1 MAKLFIKAE
10 TEEIGKMYTE
20 HSSAY
25 EGDSGIDLFFP
36 ENIII
41 PAKGTV
47 LIDLLIAC
55 EMRHTSNVFKLG
67 ETQLFV
73 NKSYLLIPRSSI
85 YKTPLRQCNS
95 MGLIDSKY
103 RGNIKVAVDNISDK
117 SYEIKKGQKLFQIIT
132 GNLEPFTLVLTDNLS
147 DSSRGKL
154 GFGSSG
160 L

>member
-1 MAKLFIKAE
+1 MAKLFIKTDNESIA
-10 TEEIGKMYTE
+10 KMYTE
-20 HSSAY
+20 HSAAY

-36 ENIII
+36 ENLII

-47 LIDLLIAC
+47 LIDLGVSC
-55 EMRHTSNVFKLG
+55 EMRHTSKVFKLG

-117 SYEIKKGQKLFQIIT
+117 PYEVKKGQKLFQIIT
-132 GNLEPFTLVLTDNLS
+132 GDLEPFTLVLTDSLTES
-147 DSSRGKL
+147 ARGL

-160 L
+160 K